1 MVEAAYV
8 GSRGERLDGTLFPNQ
23 PNASPAPLAGRL
35 RFPQIAPDQIVASP
49 AFDSWYHGLMLRA
62 VKRYTQGLSFNISYT
77 FAKSLDT
84 NQGSLGNASGGGQP
98 QYSGN
103 IAAEKG
109 RSDFDIRHRFVV
121 STVYDLPFGRGK
133 KFLGDSTG
141 LLGALVSGWQL
152 NNIIVAETGQTFTP
166 LVPTDQS
173 NTGGNNDRPNRVDD
187 PNSGPRT

>member
-1 MVEAAYV
+1 
-8 GSRGERLDGTLFPNQ
+8 
-23 PNASPAPLAGRL
+23 
-35 RFPQIAPDQIVASP
+35 
-49 AFDSWYHGLMLRA
+49 
-62 VKRYTQGLSFNISYT
+62 
-77 FAKSLDT
+77 
-84 NQGSLGNASGGGQP
+84 
-98 QYSGN
+98 
-103 IAAEKG
+103 
-109 RSDFDIRHRFVV
+109 DFDIRHRFVV

-187 PNSGPRT
+187 PNSGPRTPNQWFNVNAFQLQPFGSFGNAGRGIIDGPGYFTVDLSTAKRTKITEQTSLEFRVEAFNLLNRPNFDLPSRVFNTPGFGQIFTAKDARELQFALKFLF